1 MATPTARST
10 ADVRQV
16 IVLAGGEPVTAP
28 LPRALPAAATVIA
41 ADSGLMLAEPLGL
54 DVDRIVGDLDSVD
67 ADQLERARA
76 RGVPVDRYP
85 VDKDQTDLA
94 IALDAAASLAPAEV
108 TVVGGHGGRL
118 DHLLAG
124 TSLLAA
130 ATYAELT
137 IRALMGPAVVTIVRD
152 RAGLT
157 GRVGE
162 LVSLLAMHGPA
173 RGVVT
178 QGLRFPLDDE
188 ELASGSSRGV
198 SNVLAEPTAHV
209 SLRDGVLLAVQPGEL
224 APGAPT
230 ALDTPDPDSP
240 DDGADP
246 R

>member
-1 MATPTARST
+1 MATPSAPTT

-28 LPRALPAAATVIA
+28 LPQALPTTATVIA
-41 ADSGLMLAEPLGL
+41 ADSGLMLADTLGL
-54 DVDRIVGDLDSVD
+54 DVDRLVGDLDSVD
-67 ADQLERARA
+67 ADQLARARA
-76 RGVPVDRYP
+76 RGVPVERYP

-94 IALDAAASLAPAEV
+94 IALDAAAALGPAEV

-124 TSLLAA
+124 TSLLASPA
-130 ATYAELT
+130 YAQLT
-137 IRALMGPAVVTIVRD
+137 IRALMGPAVVTVVHD
-152 RAGLT
+152 QASLT
-157 GRVGE
+157 GRDGE

-178 QGLRFPLDDE
+178 QGLRFPLNDE

-198 SNVLAEPTAHV
+198 SNVLAAPTAHV
-209 SLRDGVLLAVQPGEL
+209 ALRGGVLLAVQPGEL
-224 APGAPT
+224 APGALT
-230 ALDTPDPDSP
+230 APDAPDPDIP